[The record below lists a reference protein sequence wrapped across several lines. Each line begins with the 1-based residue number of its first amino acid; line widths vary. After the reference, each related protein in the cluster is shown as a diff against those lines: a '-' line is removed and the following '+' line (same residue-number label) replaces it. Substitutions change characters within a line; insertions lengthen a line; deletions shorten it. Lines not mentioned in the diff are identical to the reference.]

1 MIAYGP
7 TVAKVAAANLLFL
20 YWPSLNPTPAER
32 KVGPG
37 WRALTVYCPPLLWQD
52 IADKFTA
59 DTSWISPICS
69 NAQCGS
75 SEPCEA
81 TKMCLD
87 HSIPLNQRADL
98 PPPAFYCAHC
108 ADKFALTLSKGD
120 QPVFADINLPIEQ
133 IELWCCNQS
142 CRATDKIGVCICFSP
157 ECTVYNSHRPIR

>member
-1 MIAYGP
+1 M
-7 TVAKVAAANLLFL
+7 VC
-20 YWPSLNPTPAER
+20 
-32 KVGPG
+32 
-37 WRALTVYCPPLLWQD
+37 WRLLTVYCLHYCQD

-98 PPPAFYCAHC
+98 PPPAFYCADC